1 MFAVRYFDTDI
12 SSQRSLALKIR
23 SLLMSPSRL
32 CRFAVFQYKP
42 TFPTSSAGE
51 GGEGGFYFSR
61 FFISAGDQKDVFSGI
76 AKTEEGDSQNSAEG
90 AAFTTKSRAKK
101 ATFSLIM
108 HERERESSVFAAFA
122 VMMLTQLCVPTPR
135 DCSRSIDMII

>member
-42 TFPTSSAGE
+42 TFPTSSAG
-51 GGEGGFYFSR
+51 
-61 FFISAGDQKDVFSGI
+61 DQKDVLSEI

-122 VMMLTQLCVPTPR
+122 VMMLTQLCIPT
-135 DCSRSIDMII
+135 

>member
-12 SSQRSLALKIR
+12 SSQRSLTLKIR

-90 AAFTTKSRAKK
+90 AAFTTTSNWVSRPFAYI
-101 ATFSLIM
+101 SLYP
-108 HERERESSVFAAFA
+108 FG
-122 VMMLTQLCVPTPR
+122 PR
-135 DCSRSIDMII
+135 FVLFHR